1 MGQKTHPVGFRIGIT
16 KNWDSRWFAH
26 QRNFSQGLYDD
37 NKIRTYLNRRLNDSK
52 VGFSKIEIEKAV
64 DNITITIHTSTPGK
78 IIGKQGKEITNLREE
93 VKGLI
98 NKEVNLKIQEVQS
111 PELDA
116 KLVADNIMN
125 QIVQRVSFKRAMK
138 RAVTNA
144 MRQGAKGIKV
154 TCSGRLGGAEIAR
167 TEWYREGNIP
177 LHTLRADIDYAQTT
191 AHTLSGTVGIKTWIF
206 KGLIMN
212 DEDQHRLNQL
222 GLLGAK
228 KEKKRK

>member
-26 QRNFSQGLYDD
+26 HRKFSQGLKEDIE
-37 NKIRTYLNRRLNDSK
+37 IRRYLDKRLSQAGVSK
-52 VGFSKIEIEKAV
+52 VEIEKAV
-64 DNITITIHTSTPGK
+64 DNVTVTVHTSTPGK
-78 IIGKQGKEITNLREE
+78 IIGKQGKEINQLREE
-93 VKGLI
+93 IKKLI
-98 NKEVNLKIQEVQS
+98 GKEVNLKIQEVQN

-116 KLVADNIMN
+116 KLVADNITR
-125 QIVQRVSFKRAMK
+125 QIIQRVSFKRAMK

-144 MRQGAKGIKV
+144 LRQGAKGIKV

-177 LHTLRADIDYAQTT
+177 LHTIRADIDYSQTT

-206 KGLIMN
+206 KGLILN

-228 KEKKRK
+228 KDKKRN